1 MFVLVVFSSH
11 GGIVFRSG
19 GSTAEWPEFNIIYL
33 WLTSNFITNKQGR
46 FICRPYQCVKYFKI
60 KSQVS
65 MSIPMCN
72 MSYYHFVKNA
82 LNILHK
88 KMCQFSYWS
97 KYLFYSLCIERL
109 ASYEWSLHTELCS
122 TCIRVPTTLHNTYW
136 DNKPHADLFEQ
147 TTVRHVHVR
156 STCTSVTCI
165 STRIIVLGQDIFL
178 ICIMIIINIV

>member
-19 GSTAEWPEFNIIYL
+19 GSKAEWPEFNIIYL

-46 FICRPYQCVKYFKI
+46 SICRPYQCVKYFKI

-72 MSYYHFVKNA
+72 MPYYHFVKNA

-109 ASYEWSLHTELCS
+109 ASYEWSLHIELFS
-122 TCIRVPTTLHNTYW
+122 ICIRVPTTLHHTYW
-136 DNKPHADLFEQ
+136 DNKPHADLFE
-147 TTVRHVHVR
+147 
-156 STCTSVTCI
+156 
-165 STRIIVLGQDIFL
+165 
-178 ICIMIIINIV
+178 